1 VAKLAL
7 REIEGRSPGYWAL
20 FAALGALAAA
30 GLIAAYFMESRGHII
45 TGMNDQIVW
54 GLPHVFAVFLI
65 VAASGALNVASI
77 ASVFEKRWYKPLAP
91 LSAWLAMALLAG
103 GLAILV
109 LDLGRPDR
117 IVVAMTTYNFKSI
130 FAWNM
135 FLYTGFLGLA
145 AAYLWTMLDRS
156 ASAWTPL
163 AGRAAFVW
171 RLVLTTGT
179 GSIFGFLVARDAYD
193 SAMLAPTFI
202 VLSFVYGLA
211 AYLIA
216 FVALYSG
223 TGRALGDE
231 VVARLARLLGWFIV
245 AALYFVA
252 VFHVTN
258 LYIARAAGVE
268 RFLLVDGGVITGL
281 FWLGQV
287 LIGSLVPLALL
298 WHPRLARSR
307 AAVVLAAAL
316 VVAGGLAQ
324 MYVTIIG
331 AQAWPLDLF
340 PGYRVSSSFYDG
352 VIHHYAPSFPEALLG
367 IGGMAFSA
375 LLVLLGVKF
384 LRLAPETASAEA
396 LAAQAGAEA

>member
-1 VAKLAL
+1 MAKLAL
-7 REIEGRSPGYWAL
+7 REIDGRSPGYWTL
-20 FAALGALAAA
+20 FGALGALVITGLLAAH
-30 GLIAAYFMESRGHII
+30 YMETEGHIV
-45 TGMNDQIVW
+45 TGMDNQTVW

-77 ASVFEKRWYKPLAP
+77 ASVFERRWYKPLAP
-91 LSAWLAMALLAG
+91 LSAWLAMALLIG
-103 GLAILV
+103 GLSILV

-117 IVVAMTTYNFKSI
+117 LVVAMTHYNFKSI

-156 ASAWTPL
+156 VSRYAPL

-179 GSIFGFLVARDAYD
+179 GSIFGFLVAREAYA
-193 SAMLAPTFI
+193 SALLAPMFI
-202 VLSFVYGLA
+202 ALSFVYGLA

-216 FVALYSG
+216 FIALYAG
-223 TGRALGDE
+223 TGRALGAE
-231 VVARLARLLGWFIV
+231 VLARLARLLGWFIV

-252 VFHVTN
+252 VFHLTN
-258 LYIARAAGVE
+258 LYAAREAGVE
-268 RFLLVDGGVITGL
+268 HFLLVGGGVITGL
-281 FWLGQV
+281 FWIGQV
-287 LIGSLVPLALL
+287 LLGGLVPLALV

-307 AAVVLAAAL
+307 PALVAAAVLII
-316 VVAGGLAQ
+316 AGGLAQ

-352 VIHHYAPSFPEALLG
+352 VIHHYAPSLPEALLG
-367 IGGMAFSA
+367 VGGMAFAA
-375 LLVLLGVKF
+375 LIVLLGVKF
-384 LRLAPETASAEA
+384 LRLAPESASAEA

>member
-1 VAKLAL
+1 VAKLEL
-7 REIEGRSPGYWAL
+7 REIEGRGTGYRAL
-20 FAALGALAAA
+20 FVSLGALAAA
-30 GLIAAYFMESRGHII
+30 GLVAAYFMESRGHII
-45 TGMNDQIVW
+45 TGMNDQVVW

-156 ASAWTPL
+156 ASAWTRL

-202 VLSFVYGLA
+202 VLSFAYGLA

-216 FVALYSG
+216 FVGLCSG

-252 VFHVTN
+252 VFHLTN
-258 LYIARAAGVE
+258 LYIERKAGVE
-268 RFLLVDGGVITGL
+268 RFLLMDGGVITAL

-287 LIGSLVPLALL
+287 LLGSLVPLALL
-298 WHPRLARSR
+298 WHPRLGRSR

-352 VIHHYAPSFPEALLG
+352 VIHHYAPSLPEALLG
-367 IGGMAFSA
+367 IGGTAFSA

-384 LRLAPETASAEA
+384 LSLAPETASAEA

>member
-1 VAKLAL
+1 MAKLAL
-7 REIEGRSPGYWAL
+7 REIDGRSPGYWAL
-20 FAALGALAAA
+20 FGALGALVISGLLAAH
-30 GLIAAYFMESRGHII
+30 YMETEGHIV
-45 TGMNDQIVW
+45 TGMDNQTVW

-77 ASVFEKRWYKPLAP
+77 ASVFERRWYKPLAP
-91 LSAWLAMALLAG
+91 LSAWLAMALLIG
-103 GLAILV
+103 GLSILV

-117 IVVAMTTYNFKSI
+117 LVVAMTHYNFKSI

-156 ASAWTPL
+156 VSRYATL

-179 GSIFGFLVARDAYD
+179 GSIFGFLVARQAYA

-202 VLSFVYGLA
+202 ALSFVYGLA

-216 FVALYSG
+216 FIALYAG
-223 TGRALGDE
+223 TGRDLGGE
-231 VVARLARLLGWFIV
+231 VLARLARLLGWFIV

-252 VFHVTN
+252 VFHLTN
-258 LYIARAAGVE
+258 LYMAREVGVE
-268 RFLLVDGGVITGL
+268 RFLLADGGVITAL
-281 FWLGQV
+281 FWGGQV
-287 LIGSLVPLALL
+287 LLGSLVPLALV
-298 WHPRLARSR
+298 WHPRLNRSR
-307 AAVVLAAAL
+307 GALLVAASL
-316 VVAGGLAQ
+316 VITGGLAQ

-331 AQAWPLDLF
+331 GPAWPLDLF

-352 VIHHYAPSFPEALLG
+352 VIHHYAPSLPEALLG
-367 IGGMAFSA
+367 VGGVAFAA
-375 LLVLLGVKF
+375 LIVLLGAKF
-384 LRLAPETASAEA
+384 LRLAPESASAEA